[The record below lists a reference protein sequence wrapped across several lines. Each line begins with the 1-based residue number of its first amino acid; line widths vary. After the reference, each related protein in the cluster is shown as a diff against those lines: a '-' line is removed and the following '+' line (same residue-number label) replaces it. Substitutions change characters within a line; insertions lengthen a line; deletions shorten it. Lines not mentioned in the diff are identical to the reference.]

1 MKTIFKYLFYLV
13 LIAVLYIVISA
24 MYDGK
29 INGSSTV
36 NEVEAQISSGIDKM
50 ASDTVDAVEK
60 ITK

>member
-24 MYDGK
+24 MFGGK

-36 NEVEAQISSGIDKM
+36 SEVGAQISSDMKKM
-50 ASDTVDAVEK
+50 ADDTVNTVENAVQ
-60 ITK
+60 

>member
-24 MYDGK
+24 MYSGK
-29 INGSSTV
+29 INGSSMA
-36 NEVEAQISSGIDKM
+36 NKEEAQISSGIDKI